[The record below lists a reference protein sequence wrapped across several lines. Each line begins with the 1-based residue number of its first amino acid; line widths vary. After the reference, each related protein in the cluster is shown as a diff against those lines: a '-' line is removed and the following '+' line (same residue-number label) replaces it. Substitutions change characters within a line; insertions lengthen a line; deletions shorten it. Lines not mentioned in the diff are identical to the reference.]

1 MLNAETPRLKFAL
14 YGAHSSLG
22 NALLCELL
30 SRQHEAVALVNDLN
44 SMTARPGLR
53 AKPGD
58 LFDAASVA
66 RSVAGMH
73 GVICLFDSPS
83 VPTAPGAAA
92 VGQPRDLYQAVE
104 TLLSGLH
111 EAGVERLLL
120 VADFTAHADE
130 PEVMAALQIL
140 AAEHSLKWTL
150 VDADSAGEDLSI
162 EVFANLEG
170 METEDRRVQLRR
182 IAAGMVDEL
191 ENPQHLHQE
200 IRFRI

>member
-53 AKPGD
+53 TKPGD

-83 VPTAPGAAA
+83 VPTAPGAAV
-92 VGQPRDLYQAVE
+92 VGQPQDLYQAVE
-104 TLLSGLH
+104 TLLSGLR
-111 EAGVERLLL
+111 EVGVERLLL
-120 VADFTAHADE
+120 VADFTAHDDE
-130 PEVMAALQIL
+130 PEVTAALQIL

-162 EVFANLEG
+162 EDFTNLEG
-170 METEDRRVQLRR
+170 MDAEDRRVRLRR

-191 ENPQHLHQE
+191 ENPQHVRQE